1 MKKLRNVVEK
11 YFKIDIST
19 KTRKLEYVYARAI
32 YFTLCYK
39 FTNAKVVEI
48 AKTLN
53 MNHATIL
60 HSLKTFPYMLK
71 HSSKLNTDY
80 LNDLQ
85 SEWMEGL
92 FNSPEVYI
100 LTGETTTDN
109 AGLINKYLQPVILK
123 TTSFT
128 RKTVA
133 NDKLIQYTIDV
144 ERNKDLRTQTV

>member
-48 AKTLN
+48 AKSLN

-60 HSLKTFPYMLK
+60 HSIKTFPYMLK

-80 LNDLQ
+80 
-85 SEWMEGL
+85 
-92 FNSPEVYI
+92 F
-100 LTGETTTDN
+100 
-109 AGLINKYLQPVILK
+109 LIKELANVNKKNKKIDV
-123 TTSFT
+123 
-128 RKTVA
+128 
-133 NDKLIQYTIDV
+133 DKLVNMYNRLLIKFDV
-144 ERNKDLRTQTV
+144 LEAMYKKLEAKNKKW

>member
-80 LNDLQ
+80 
-85 SEWMEGL
+85 
-92 FNSPEVYI
+92 F
-100 LTGETTTDN
+100 
-109 AGLINKYLQPVILK
+109 LIKELANVNKK
-123 TTSFT
+123 N
-128 RKTVA
+128 K
-133 NDKLIQYTIDV
+133 KIDV
-144 ERNKDLRTQTV
+144 NKV